1 MVRER
6 VIPKNVTLYET
17 DLAIL
22 RQARKDN
29 GLASLSAAL
38 RWIIHD
44 WTRMKLRE
52 TSITAETPIRITEQ
66 PR

>member
-1 MVRER
+1 MARER
-6 VIPKNVTLYET
+6 VVPKNVTLYET

-22 RQARKDN
+22 RQAGKDN

-44 WTRMKLRE
+44 WTKMKLRE
-52 TSITAETPIRITEQ
+52 TSITAETPICITEQ